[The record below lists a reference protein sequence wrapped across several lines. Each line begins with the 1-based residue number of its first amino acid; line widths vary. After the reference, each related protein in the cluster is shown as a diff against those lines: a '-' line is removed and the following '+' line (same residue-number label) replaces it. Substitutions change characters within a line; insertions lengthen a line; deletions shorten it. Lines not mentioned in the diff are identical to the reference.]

1 MNNILKFPKTYEYID
16 NIPTPVPKTAEDYLR
31 LCKKLLTEEDYVE
44 VCMAI
49 LDPEEYDATEVEI
62 KRIVDSY
69 YAFVEKTN

>member
-1 MNNILKFPKTYEYID
+1 MNNILKFPKTYDYIN

-49 LDPEEYDATEVEI
+49 LDPEEYDETEVEI

-69 YAFVEKTN
+69 YAFVEKTS